1 MLVMCLTLLTPIS
14 AFADNLANGS
24 SDSSSFITNP
34 YEYPITPDS
43 PQWRNFTQ
51 TSQMIEACQVPEDI
65 VENMTTEALLE
76 TVLDYPL
83 MVNVLVQNTPEIG
96 YKFLLENEL
105 TSELNK
111 GIFLHLITDYLFYN
125 KYLNKFSKQ
134 YIYDDYD
141 KSNKVLINR
150 YHVKL
155 LDEVEDKVFF
165 KDGDMKILNF
175 PLIYKLIDEISNL
188 NLNTVKKE
196 VMENRTKWNSYK
208 NII

>member
-1 MLVMCLTLLTPIS
+1 MYYSEMKQAV
-14 AFADNLANGS
+14 
-24 SDSSSFITNP
+24 
-34 YEYPITPDS
+34 
-43 PQWRNFTQ
+43 
-51 TSQMIEACQVPEDI
+51 
-65 VENMTTEALLE
+65 
-76 TVLDYPL
+76 
-83 MVNVLVQNTPEIG
+83 
-96 YKFLLENEL
+96 KLLENEL